1 MKKLLLFIIL
11 STAAL
16 AAQAQ
21 TNEALDT
28 INIRK
33 ELKLN
38 DYAMVGVQYGVGLS
52 QVMWNPSQKQDFV
65 FIPYNFGVTFTKYG
79 KMFGYMPYFGFQAG
93 LFYTQEGY
101 QFEYNKEN
109 KYTYKVEGAE
119 KAVMDVVELPILAHL
134 HMDFWRMK
142 IIAEIGCYA
151 GYRLAIHRFPG
162 KTGNVSPEIEHSFLD
177 TDRRW
182 DYGIKGGV
190 GFGIVFDP
198 IEIHIQ
204 AMYKYSLG
212 TLYEPDHYSDIYYRY
227 AYPTN
232 IVISAGVHFQ
242 LTKRS
247 GKTQK
252 ALKEEARKL
261 VYGTN

>member
-1 MKKLLLFIIL
+1 MLCRL
-11 STAAL
+11 
-16 AAQAQ
+16 
-21 TNEALDT
+21 
-28 INIRK
+28 
-33 ELKLN
+33 
-38 DYAMVGVQYGVGLS
+38 
-52 QVMWNPSQKQDFV
+52 
-65 FIPYNFGVTFTKYG
+65 
-79 KMFGYMPYFGFQAG
+79 
-93 LFYTQEGY
+93 
-101 QFEYNKEN
+101 
-109 KYTYKVEGAE
+109 
-119 KAVMDVVELPILAHL
+119 
-134 HMDFWRMK
+134 
-142 IIAEIGCYA
+142 
-151 GYRLAIHRFPG
+151 RLAIHRFPG